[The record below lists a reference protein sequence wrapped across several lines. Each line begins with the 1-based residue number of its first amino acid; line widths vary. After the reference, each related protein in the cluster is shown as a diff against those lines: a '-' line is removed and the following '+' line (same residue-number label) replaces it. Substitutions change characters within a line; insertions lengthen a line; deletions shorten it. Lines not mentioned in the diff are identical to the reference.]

1 MEDKKRRVRIML
13 DKKIS
18 EKKKKKI
25 KLDKNE
31 VFKCQHAYAWLMC
44 AYVGSLHVN
53 AY

>member
-18 EKKKKKI
+18 EKKKI

>member
-18 EKKKKKI
+18 EKKKKI